1 MRIDPKY
8 AHLVEYRNGAF
19 YLLPSALLS
28 AWKQNRVGE
37 LDDPGNEVNSE
48 GTKEEDLK
56 FAVFTAGTIGM
67 RVVDAYRITAEGRIY
82 EGYCPVPVALK
93 DVSNADDEEVRE
105 ALDTIVAKRGRFDQ
119 GITVEIPMDEK
130 TFDEWME
137 PGENG
142 IFTVEDTTADGM
154 TITLFANA
162 R

>member
-1 MRIDPKY
+1 MHIDPKY
-8 AHLVEYRNGAF
+8 AQLVEHRNGAF

-56 FAVFTAGTIGM
+56 FAVFIAGTVGM

-93 DVSNADDEEVRE
+93 DVSYADDDEVRE
-105 ALDTIVAKRGRFDQ
+105 ALDAIVAKRGRFDQ
-119 GITVEIPMDEK
+119 RITVEIPMDDMA
-130 TFDEWME
+130 FHDSMA
-137 PGENG
+137 PGVSG
-142 IFTVEDTTADGM
+142 IFTVNDTTADGM
-154 TITLFANA
+154 TITLFADA